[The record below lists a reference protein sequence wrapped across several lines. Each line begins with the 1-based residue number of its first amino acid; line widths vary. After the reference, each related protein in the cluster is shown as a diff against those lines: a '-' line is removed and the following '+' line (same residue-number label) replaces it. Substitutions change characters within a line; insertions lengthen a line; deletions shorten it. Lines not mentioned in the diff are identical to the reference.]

1 MLRLLALK
9 KRRTRWIVASILL
22 SLLGGGALFYWY
34 SRSSLSDFV
43 DLDLRTLDDTQQ
55 SALGKVLG
63 QILPDHF
70 PGPRTKWNR
79 LLGQILPKE
88 CKSRDDFWHVW
99 RSRKK
104 AGSGFLLFQVQPD
117 KPVAIIHFLAS
128 NGTYQGHSEFSTRWP
143 IDEAALI
150 DNELLECPVIEIKII
165 AALGRQI
172 YGVFENRVAL
182 LRFEDHAGKLVGNSY
197 WYLPHQLGPS
207 PPRRSKEEW
216 EELLKS
222 SDRIHVLE
230 GLTWIGGYHRTE
242 DQDTLGREAESL
254 ESVRLVDAV
263 RRSSLSKSGL
273 RNSPFQRTNGYAK
286 QRCWLRKNCRKDPTG
301 KGTRLDWRL
310 PIWTK
315 WIAVYSSRNIATS
328 SPLPPWCC
336 STSFLSVLLM
346 TWYSQGVSTL
356 ALGWFVCVMRTR
368 S

>member
-263 RRSSLSKSGL
+263 RRSSVVQKRIAELAVSENQWIREAAVL
-273 RNSPFQRTNGYAK
+273 AQE
-286 QRCWLRKNCRKDPTG
+286 Q
-301 KGTRLDWRL
+301 L
-310 PIWTK
+310 PK
-315 WIAVYSSRNIATS
+315 KAGR
-328 SPLPPWCC
+328 
-336 STSFLSVLLM
+336 
-346 TWYSQGVSTL
+346 
-356 ALGWFVCVMRTR
+356 
-368 S
+368 